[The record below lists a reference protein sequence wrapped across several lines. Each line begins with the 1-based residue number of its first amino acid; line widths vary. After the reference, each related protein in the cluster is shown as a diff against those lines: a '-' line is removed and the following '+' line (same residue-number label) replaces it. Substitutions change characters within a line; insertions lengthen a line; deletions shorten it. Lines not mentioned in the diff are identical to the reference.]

1 MLLKLWSHVQ
11 SHVPRSF
18 EGLTLVG
25 PHPRMRF
32 LEYVAV
38 DPDVNSGTPT
48 VDHPLHADTPLQ
60 DAGSYSCIT
69 VLVYLNSDF
78 EGGELDFEA
87 QSLSPRE
94 GLVAIFPHRWLHRS
108 RSVTSGCKR
117 LLKLSVLYADPMS
130 GSAGSA
136 GSCKEAD
143 LEERLPFIMAATSAR
158 QAPVVVSAATAQ
170 EGYFQ
175 REALWK
181 HTLSMVGTK
190 KDEFQLLLQKAKK
203 LNSDDALEKLLDFIV
218 QNDVNSEP
226 WAEELLTSAF
236 MSLAHTLQ
244 IDRFKLKAYQ
254 ALDSAKVLHG
264 SELCILLGETLMRDF
279 EAGATLEIRLAA
291 LHGYFTLLTSEK
303 CRSSVV
309 VKALR
314 DPEAKIRLRA
324 LQGVVSEVSS
334 PGGPGVVYKAALESL
349 VKDSVEATEVALA
362 LQALSLL

>member
-1 MLLKLWSHVQ
+1 MEVLYHIRQYFAGNFRYIALT
-11 SHVPRSF
+11 VPKF
-18 EGLTLVG
+18 
-25 PHPRMRF
+25 
-32 LEYVAV
+32 
-38 DPDVNSGTPT
+38 
-48 VDHPLHADTPLQ
+48 
-60 DAGSYSCIT
+60 
-69 VLVYLNSDF
+69 
-78 EGGELDFEA
+78 
-87 QSLSPRE
+87 
-94 GLVAIFPHRWLHRS
+94 
-108 RSVTSGCKR
+108 GCKR
-117 LLKLSVLYADPMS
+117 IGWILIFCWFTPFLAAFFSHVSVGKIFVSP
-130 GSAGSA
+130 
-136 GSCKEAD
+136 EAD

-291 LHGYFTLLTSEK
+291 LHGYFTLLTLEK

-362 LQALSLL
+362 LQALSLLWGLMIDDD

>member
-1 MLLKLWSHVQ
+1 MSHV
-11 SHVPRSF
+11 S
-18 EGLTLVG
+18 VG
-25 PHPRMRF
+25 KIS
-32 LEYVAV
+32 V
-38 DPDVNSGTPT
+38 
-48 VDHPLHADTPLQ
+48 
-60 DAGSYSCIT
+60 
-69 VLVYLNSDF
+69 
-78 EGGELDFEA
+78 
-87 QSLSPRE
+87 SP
-94 GLVAIFPHRWLHRS
+94 
-108 RSVTSGCKR
+108 
-117 LLKLSVLYADPMS
+117 
-130 GSAGSA
+130 
-136 GSCKEAD
+136 EAD

-158 QAPVVVSAATAQ
+158 RAPVATAATAQ

-175 REALWK
+175 RETLWK

-324 LQGVVSEVSS
+324 LQGVSEVSS
-334 PGGPGVVYKAALESL
+334 PGGGVVYKAALESL